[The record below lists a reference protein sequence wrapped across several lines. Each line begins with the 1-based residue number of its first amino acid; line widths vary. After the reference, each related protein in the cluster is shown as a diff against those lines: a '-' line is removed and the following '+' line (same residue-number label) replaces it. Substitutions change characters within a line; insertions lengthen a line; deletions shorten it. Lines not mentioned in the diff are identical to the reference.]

1 MEALEQWTFS
11 FNQILSAA
19 FQSIG
24 VFFKFC
30 FIGLAVGIGL
40 SIIITCILACIYHKR
55 NKKNDDSKVMYAFAI
70 CLVWCG
76 CCLSMMIT
84 GGYGGAL
91 IGYRT
96 VLAKEIHKK
105 PILFTAPEAAEI
117 YIIFGHL
124 EKLSEMDCIT
134 VGSLI
139 KNEFDSFYK
148 EKRFPLYS
156 LVIGTNKFADKIP
169 LIVDKQLQLPEI
181 ANKWNQYRYRRGLT
195 FGREFSSAE
204 MRAGLYAAL
213 NRHTEFKVLVT
224 ALNWF
229 IKVTQVFETYLA
241 DHPEYHGKITV
252 EQLCDAQINFIDSLL
267 DQKLWKMFTNFLSVA
282 LTVVLITCAGS
293 LVLVVFWTKPQKD

>member
-1 MEALEQWTFS
+1 MDRLEQWTFS
-11 FNQILSAA
+11 FNQVLSAV
-19 FQSIG
+19 FQSTG

-30 FIGLAVGIGL
+30 FIGLVTGIGL
-40 SIIITCILACIYHKR
+40 SIIITCILAYIYHKR

-96 VLAKEIHKK
+96 VLAKEIHKN

-169 LIVDKQLQLPEI
+169 LIVDNQLQLPEI
-181 ANKWNQYRYRRGLT
+181 ANRWNQYRYRRGLT
-195 FGREFSSAE
+195 FGKEFSSAE
-204 MRAGLYAAL
+204 MRAGLYTAL
-213 NRHTEFKVLVT
+213 NRHAEFKVLVT

-229 IKVTQVFETYLA
+229 IKVTQAFEHYLA

-267 DQKLWKMFTNFLSVA
+267 DQKLWRMFANFLSVA
-282 LTVVLITCAGS
+282 LTAVLFTCAS
-293 LVLVVFWTKPQKD
+293 SFALVVFWTKSQKD

>member
-40 SIIITCILACIYHKR
+40 SVIITCILTYIYHKR

-70 CLVWCG
+70 CLLWCG

-96 VLAKEIHKK
+96 VLAKEMHKN

-117 YIIFGHL
+117 YILFGHL

-134 VGSLI
+134 VGNLI

-156 LVIGTNKFADKIP
+156 LVIGTSKFADKVP
-169 LIVDKQLQLPEI
+169 LIVDNQLQLPEI
-181 ANKWNQYRYRRGLT
+181 ANKWHQFRYINGLK
-195 FGREFSSAE
+195 FGKEFSPAH
-204 MRAGLYAAL
+204 MRAMLYAEL
-213 NRHTEFKVLVT
+213 NEHTEFKILVI

-282 LTVVLITCAGS
+282 LAAVLITCAGS